1 MLGQVAGV
9 VGVLA
14 ASCLLGGM
22 VFFGAVMAPLVFT
35 KLDAASSGPFIRA
48 TFPRYYLYV
57 LVAAGLGAAGLLALD
72 PVSAAVLA
80 LVAAVTAWL
89 LWGLMPRIN
98 ALRDAELAGDAAAGT
113 RFARLHR
120 ASVSVNMVQLAAV
133 LFALV
138 RVALEMQ

>member
-57 LVAAGLGAAGLLALD
+57 LATSALAAALLAARD
-72 PVSAAVLA
+72 PASASVLA
-80 LVAAVTAWL
+80 LVAAVTLWL
-89 LWGLMPRIN
+89 RQGLMPRIN
-98 ALRDAELAGDAAAGT
+98 ALRDAELGGDTAAGP

-120 ASVSVNMVQLAAV
+120 LSVGVNLVQLLAAAGV
-133 LFALV
+133 LV
-138 RVALEMQ
+138 RLAVR